1 MDIETSEQGDL
12 MSWAYSS
19 RSLDRLNSCH
29 PDLILLM
36 TEALADPACPSDISI
51 LEGYR
56 DEQKQ
61 NELKAS
67 GASQLS
73 WPNSYHNRFPS
84 MAVDVAP
91 YVGGISWDWQ
101 YYYPL
106 AAHIKAVWARLQQA
120 GKVSAGHRLEWGGD
134 WTSFKDGPHW
144 QLVAVDG

>member
-1 MDIETSEQGDL
+1 MT
-12 MSWAYSS
+12 WAYSS

-106 AAHIKAVWARLQQA
+106 AAHIKAVWSRLHIERN
-120 GKVSAGHRLEWGGD
+120 VSADHYLEWGDD

-144 QLVAVDG
+144 QLVAIDG

>member
-1 MDIETSEQGDL
+1 

-19 RSLDRLNSCH
+19 RSLQRLQSCH

-56 DEQKQ
+56 DEAKQ

-84 MAVDVAP
+84 ME
-91 YVGGISWDWQ
+91 Q
-101 YYYPL
+101 
-106 AAHIKAVWARLQQA
+106 
-120 GKVSAGHRLEWGGD
+120 GKVGAGHRLEWGGD
-134 WTSFKDGPHW
+134 WTFKDGPHW